1 MELWW
6 SLYLSP
12 HGIISNSIFFFFWS
26 VIASQCCVSFCC
38 TGKWISYMYTCISS
52 LLSLLPP
59 HQPSRS
65 SQSTKLNS
73 LCCAAASHQLSV
85 LYMLLLLLVAQLCPI
100 LCSLMDCNLPGF
112 SVHGDSPG
120 KNTGVGCHALLQ
132 GIFLTQ
138 GLNPGLP
145 HCRQILHCL
154 SHQGSQFYTW

>member
-1 MELWW
+1 
-6 SLYLSP
+6 
-12 HGIISNSIFFFFWS
+12 
-26 VIASQCCVSFCC
+26 
-38 TGKWISYMYTCISS
+38 MYTCISS

-100 LCSLMDCNLPGF
+100 LCSLMDCNLTGF

-154 SHQGSQFYTW
+154 SHQGSQFYTWQYIYVNSIFSVCSTLSFLPLCTHLLSTSASLSLLC